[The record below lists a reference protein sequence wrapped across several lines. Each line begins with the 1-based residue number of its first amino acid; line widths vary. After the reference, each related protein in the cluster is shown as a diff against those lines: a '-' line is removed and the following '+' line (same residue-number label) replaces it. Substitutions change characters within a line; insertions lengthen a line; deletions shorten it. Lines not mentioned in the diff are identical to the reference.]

1 MSTLKNQKDM
11 VKFLWKYEGRWQTFA
26 TDEETVEIVCALQN
40 LGIAEVK
47 GGQMILKSR
56 EKAKRWLD
64 SFEED

>member
-11 VKFLWKYEGRWQTFA
+11 VKFLLRTEEDWHTFGR
-26 TDEETVEIVCALQN
+26 DRDSIEIACALHN

-47 GGQMILKSR
+47 GGEIILKSR

-64 SFEED
+64 SFEE